1 MRKLWLNF
9 DGEFMRKY
17 LTISIVVIVYSIFL
31 LSCNQIDYEK
41 QRTFIKPVA
50 YERQKWFGLDEELG
64 RETEWEF
71 RPKMARDLIGRNIL
85 IGKSREEIIE
95 MLGKDGDYGLY
106 SPNKIRYELEQIY
119 GRNIDPIAIENL
131 IMTFNREN
139 RVEKAEIEFHKTAD
153 WENYR

>member
-9 DGEFMRKY
+9 VGVFMRKY
-17 LTISIVVIVYSIFL
+17 LTFLTVILLVSIFL
-31 LSCNQIDYEK
+31 LSCYQTDYEK
-41 QRTFIKPVA
+41 QRTLIKPVP
-50 YERQKWFGLDEELG
+50 YEKQKWFGLDEGSG

-71 RPKMARDLIGRNIL
+71 RPKMARDLVNRKIL
-85 IGKSREEIIE
+85 IGKSRQEVIE

-106 SPNKIRYELEQIY
+106 SPDKIRYELEQIY

-131 IMTFNREN
+131 IVTFNQEN
-139 RVEKAEIEFHKTAD
+139 KVEKAEIQFIKTAD